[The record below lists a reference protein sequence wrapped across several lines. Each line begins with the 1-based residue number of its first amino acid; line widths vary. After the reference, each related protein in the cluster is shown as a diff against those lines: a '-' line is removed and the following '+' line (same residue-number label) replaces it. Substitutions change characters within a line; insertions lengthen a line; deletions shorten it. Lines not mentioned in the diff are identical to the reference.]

1 MKAAVVLLYSFSVLV
16 FLATLLFAD
25 GLSGLWAGEKS
36 LIRTRL
42 KRYTS
47 LHQQASGERLRGE
60 KRRMLSR
67 SLLKRCSRIF
77 AALKLSAR
85 LEERLVQG
93 DIPLR
98 GEEFLFLSLVLVVG
112 APLAL
117 WILTSRLSLAL
128 LGGLFFLISPWAYL
142 EQKRQRRLQLFNEQ
156 FADSLAVMTNS
167 LRAGYSLFQAIEM
180 VAKEMPPPI
189 SDEFGR
195 VLREIQLGTP
205 VETALNNL
213 SHRVGS
219 DDLDLMLTAL
229 LIQRQIGGN
238 LAEILDNIAET
249 IRERVRIKGEIRTL
263 TAQGR
268 ISGLIIGILPLAL
281 LLVMF
286 LINPSYVGIL
296 FKDPVG
302 LALLGGAAGG
312 EVLGILIIR
321 RIVDIRV

>member
-1 MKAAVVLLYSFSVLV
+1 MLLLYSFSVLV
-16 FLATLLFAD
+16 FGATLLFALGFFGVWD
-25 GLSGLWAGEKS
+25 GEKS
-36 LIRTRL
+36 LIQSRL

-47 LHQQASGERLRGE
+47 LRQQAPGEGLRGE
-60 KRRMLSR
+60 KKRALSR

-77 AALKLSAR
+77 ADLKLAAR
-85 LEERLVQG
+85 VEEKLVQG

-98 GEEFLFLSLVLVVG
+98 GEEFLFLTLVLAVG
-112 APLAL
+112 APLVI
-117 WILTSRLSLAL
+117 WVLTSRLSLAL
-128 LGGLFFLISPWAYL
+128 LGCIFLLFSPWLYL
-142 EQKRQRRLQLFNEQ
+142 EQRRQRRVQLFNEQ
-156 FADSLAVMTNS
+156 FAESLAVMTNS

-195 VLREIQLGTP
+195 VLREMQLGTP

-213 SHRVGS
+213 SRRVGS

-238 LAEILDNIAET
+238 LAEILDNIAEA
-249 IRERVRIKGEIRTL
+249 IRERVRIKGEIKAL

-281 LLVMF
+281 MFVLFLL
-286 LINPSYVGIL
+286 NPSYVGIL
-296 FKDPVG
+296 FEDPVG
-302 LALLGGAAGG
+302 LALLGGAAFG
-312 EVLGILIIR
+312 EILGVLIIR